1 MKKRKK
7 ISVGEYVIVISN
19 DDNGFLEIV
28 VYDSIGEVIESIT
41 ITNDDDEGGVFI
53 NQNLN

>member
-41 ITNDDDEGGVFI
+41 ITNDDDEGGIFI